1 MRLLRLRFILGVL
14 VALLVIGTVS
24 ASAATPAEDHD
35 KYLALGDS
43 VVFGF
48 ITQAGF
54 EYVNPDN
61 FIGWPTYVGQALRFN
76 TADAGCPGE
85 TTGSFLSLSAA
96 DTGCRAFR
104 AQFPLHVPYVTTQL
118 DFATA
123 FLRAH
128 PDTRLVT
135 IGLGANDLFLL
146 QAQCG
151 GNQQCLEAGLP
162 QALAT
167 IAQNMVTIL
176 HSLRAAGFRGVVIV
190 MNYYSLDYTDA
201 TSTAI
206 TQALNQTLAAAA
218 ADQDAA
224 VADVFSAFHTAASN
238 PFAGGRTCMAGL
250 LNALPQNQVL
260 CDVHPSQSGQHL
272 IADTVLRTYRE
283 AIRNGD

>member
-1 MRLLRLRFILGVL
+1 MRLLRLRFTVGVL
-14 VALLVIGTVS
+14 IALVLGTTL

-35 KYLALGDS
+35 KYVALGDS

-48 ITQAGF
+48 ITNAGF

-96 DTGCRAFR
+96 DTGCRSFR
-104 AQFPLHVPYVTTQL
+104 SQFPLHVPYVTTQL
-118 DFATA
+118 NFATA

-135 IGLGANDLFLL
+135 ISLGANDLFLL
-146 QAQCG
+146 QAQCAG
-151 GNQQCLEAGLP
+151 SQQCLEAGLP

-167 IAQNMVTIL
+167 IGGNMLTIL
-176 HSLRAAGFRGVVIV
+176 QDLRAAGFRGVTIV
-190 MNYYSLDYTDA
+190 ANYYSFDYTDA
-201 TSTAI
+201 TGTAI

-218 ADQDAA
+218 AEQEAA
-224 VADVFSAFHTAASN
+224 VADVFTAFRAAASN
-238 PFAGGRTCMAGL
+238 PFAGGKTCRAGL
-250 LNALPQNQVL
+250 LNALPQNQLL
-260 CDVHPSQSGQHL
+260 CDVHPSQSGQRL
-272 IADTVLRTYRE
+272 IADTVLHTYRQ
-283 AIRNGD
+283 AIREGE